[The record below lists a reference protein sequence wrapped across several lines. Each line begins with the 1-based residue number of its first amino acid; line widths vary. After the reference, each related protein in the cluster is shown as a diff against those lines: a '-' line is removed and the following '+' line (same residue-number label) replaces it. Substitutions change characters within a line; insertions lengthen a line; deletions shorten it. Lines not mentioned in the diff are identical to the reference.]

1 MLLEGGEEG
10 RREGSQRGEMSM
22 RLGWEEL
29 MGAESVWLL
38 MVGRDKVF
46 SSNSNFAF
54 SSSLSLHLEL
64 NPSVTFVPFYT
75 SLVVVSYLSS
85 ALVVVV
91 SVSL

>member
-1 MLLEGGEEG
+1 
-10 RREGSQRGEMSM
+10 
-22 RLGWEEL
+22 

-75 SLVVVSYLSS
+75 SLVRRFLCYLVPF
-85 ALVVVV
+85 VVVV